1 VSVNHYRLIVL
12 AIVAVLVMVPTTYL
26 ALRELL

>member
-1 VSVNHYRLIVL
+1 VTVNHYRLIIL
-12 AIVAVLVMVPTTYL
+12 AVVAVLVMVPTTYV